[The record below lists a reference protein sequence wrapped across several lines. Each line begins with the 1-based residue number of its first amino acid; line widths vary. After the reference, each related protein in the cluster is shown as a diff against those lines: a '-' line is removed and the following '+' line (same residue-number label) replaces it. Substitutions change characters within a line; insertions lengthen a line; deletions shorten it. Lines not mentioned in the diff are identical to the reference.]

1 MNKILLL
8 PLLGAMVLA
17 LTACQ
22 LAQEEAAVEEDTLIG
37 GFVTAR
43 TEREDLQM
51 ELPEEADGNSRLYAQ
66 GDSFPG
72 MEGVCFTYEI
82 TYDSEANAYT
92 TRSGPNGGLWEGGV
106 TVGSVNYDT
115 EREQRTAGMAGKVYF
130 EERQEVTVFTLYPV
144 FQTSSGEIY
153 LFLGGR
159 INVSGEGE
167 GVVSSTSYTHKSEV
181 EVNGRRLACETA
193 LKVEIDTKPT
203 AQTVTLVQLDE
214 AHQVLSQEDFLPGQ
228 CPDQLAPQP
237 ETAYLLVEYRDS
249 QGEVTERE
257 LVQRG
262 EEYLYTAWQM
272 DSGFFAAQP
281 TELIWKE

>member
-1 MNKILLL
+1 M
-8 PLLGAMVLA
+8 
-17 LTACQ
+17 
-22 LAQEEAAVEEDTLIG
+22 EEDTLIG

-92 TRSGPNGGLWEGGV
+92 TRSGPNQGLWEGGV
-106 TVGSVNYDT
+106 AVGSVDYDT

-130 EERQEVTVFTLYPV
+130 EERPEVTVFTLYPV

>member
-22 LAQEEAAVEEDTLIG
+22 LAQEAAAVEEDTLIG

-43 TEREDLQM
+43 TEGEFLEM
-51 ELPEEADGNSRLYAQ
+51 GLPEETEESGRLYAQ
-66 GDSFPG
+66 EGTFPG
-72 MEGVCFTYEI
+72 LEGVYFTYEI

-92 TRSGPNGGLWEGGV
+92 TRSGPNEGLWEGGV

-115 EREQRTAGMAGKVYF
+115 EREQRTAGMSGKIYYGEGV
-130 EERQEVTVFTLYPV
+130 EHTIFTLYPV
-144 FQTSSGEIY
+144 FQTAEGERY
-153 LFLGGR
+153 LFLDGR
-159 INVSGEGE
+159 VNVSGEGE
-167 GVVSSTSYTHKSEV
+167 GIVLSTFYTSKSEV
-181 EVNGRRLACETA
+181 EVNGRMLTCETS
-193 LKVEIDTKPT
+193 LKVEIGAKP
-203 AQTVTLVQLDE
+203 AARSVTLVQLDE
-214 AHQVLSQEDFLPGQ
+214 AHRVLSQEDFLPGQ

-237 ETAYLLVEYRDS
+237 ETSYLLVEYRDS
-249 QGEVTERE
+249 QGEVAERE
-257 LVQRG
+257 LVQHG

-281 TELIWKE
+281 TQLLWKE

>member
-22 LAQEEAAVEEDTLIG
+22 LAQEETAVEEDTLIG

-43 TEREDLQM
+43 TEGEFLEM
-51 ELPEEADGNSRLYAQ
+51 GLPEETSESGRLYAQ

-82 TYDSEANAYT
+82 TYDSQANAYT
-92 TRSGPNGGLWEGGV
+92 TRSGPNEGLWEGGV
-106 TVGSVNYDT
+106 AVGSVDYDT
-115 EREQRTAGMAGKVYF
+115 EREQRTAGMTGKVYYG
-130 EERQEVTVFTLYPV
+130 EGVEKTIFTLYPV
-144 FQTSSGEIY
+144 FQTAAGERY
-153 LFLGGR
+153 LFLDGR
-159 INVSGEGE
+159 VNVSGEGE
-167 GVVSSTSYTHKSEV
+167 GIVPSTFYTSKSEV
-181 EVNGRRLACETA
+181 EVNGRKLTCETS
-193 LKVEIDTKPT
+193 LKVEIAAKP
-203 AQTVTLVQLDE
+203 AARTVTLVQLDE
-214 AHQVLSQEDFLPGQ
+214 AHRVLSQEDFLPGQ
-228 CPDQLAPQP
+228 CPDQLAPRP
-237 ETAYLLVEYRDS
+237 ETAYLLIEL
-249 QGEVTERE
+249 TERE

>member
-22 LAQEEAAVEEDTLIG
+22 LAQEETAVEEDTLIG

-43 TEREDLQM
+43 TEGEFLEM
-51 ELPEEADGNSRLYAQ
+51 GLPEETEESGRLYAQ

-82 TYDSEANAYT
+82 TYDNEANAYT
-92 TRSGPNGGLWEGGV
+92 TRSGPNQGLWEGSV
-106 TVGSVNYDT
+106 AVGSVDYNT
-115 EREQRTAGMAGKVYF
+115 EQEQRMARMSGKVYYG
-130 EERQEVTVFTLYPV
+130 EGAENTIFTLYPV
-144 FQTSSGEIY
+144 FQTAAGERY

-159 INVSGEGE
+159 VNVSGEGE
-167 GVVSSTSYTHKSEV
+167 GIVPSTFYTSKSEV
-181 EVNGRRLACETA
+181 EVNGRMLACETS
-193 LKVEIDTKPT
+193 LKVETGAKPA

-214 AHQVLSQEDFLPGQ
+214 AHRVLSQEDFLPGQ
-228 CPDQLAPQP
+228 CPDQLAPRP
-237 ETAYLLVEYRDS
+237 ETAYLLIEYRDS
-249 QGEVTERE
+249 QGEVTGRE

-272 DSGFFAAQP
+272 DSGFFAAQL

>member
-43 TEREDLQM
+43 TEREYLQM
-51 ELPEEADGNSRLYAQ
+51 ELPEETDGNSMLYAQ

-92 TRSGPNGGLWEGGV
+92 TRSGPNQGLWEG
-106 TVGSVNYDT
+106 SVDYNT
-115 EREQRTAGMAGKVYF
+115 EREQRTAGMSGKVYYG
-130 EERQEVTVFTLYPV
+130 EGVENTIFTLYPV
-144 FQTSSGEIY
+144 FQTAEGERY
-153 LFLGGR
+153 LFLDGR
-159 INVSGEGE
+159 VNVSGEGE
-167 GVVSSTSYTHKSEV
+167 GIVPSTFYTSKSEV
-181 EVNGRRLACETA
+181 EVNGRKLTCETS
-193 LKVEIDTKPT
+193 LKVEIATKP
-203 AQTVTLVQLDE
+203 AARTVTLVQLDE
-214 AHQVLSQEDFLPGQ
+214 DHRVLSQEDFLPGQ
-228 CPDQLAPQP
+228 CPDQLAPQS

-249 QGEVTERE
+249 EGEVTERE
-257 LVQRG
+257 LVQHG

-272 DSGFFAAQP
+272 DNGFFAAQL
-281 TELIWKE
+281 TQLVWKE

>member
-8 PLLGAMVLA
+8 PLLGAVLLA

-22 LAQEEAAVEEDTLIG
+22 MAQEEAVVEEDTLIG

-43 TEREDLQM
+43 TEREYLEM
-51 ELPEEADGNSRLYAQ
+51 GLPEETEESGRLYAQ
-66 GDSFPG
+66 EGTFPG
-72 MEGVCFTYEI
+72 LEGVYFTYEI
-82 TYDSEANAYT
+82 AYDNETNAYI
-92 TRSGPNGGLWEGGV
+92 TRSGPNQGLWEGGV
-106 TVGSVNYDT
+106 AVGSVDYDT
-115 EREQRTAGMAGKVYF
+115 EREQRTAGMAGKVYY
-130 EERQEVTVFTLYPV
+130 EERPEVTVFTLYPV

-159 INVSGEGE
+159 INVSGEGD

-203 AQTVTLVQLDE
+203 AQTITLVQLDE
-214 AHQVLSQEDFLPGQ
+214 AHRVLSQENFLPGQ
-228 CPDQLAPQP
+228 CPDQLTPQP

>member
-37 GFVTAR
+37 GLVTAR
-43 TEREDLQM
+43 TEGEFLEM
-51 ELPEEADGNSRLYAQ
+51 ELPEETSESGRLYAQ

-82 TYDSEANAYT
+82 TYDSQANAYT
-92 TRSGPNGGLWEGGV
+92 TRSGPNEGLWEGGV
-106 TVGSVNYDT
+106 AVGSVDYDT
-115 EREQRTAGMAGKVYF
+115 EREQRTAGMTGKVYYG
-130 EERQEVTVFTLYPV
+130 EGVEKTIFTLYPV
-144 FQTSSGEIY
+144 FQTAAGERY
-153 LFLGGR
+153 LFLDGGV
-159 INVSGEGE
+159 NVSGEGE
-167 GVVSSTSYTHKSEV
+167 GIVPSTFYTSKSEV
-181 EVNGRRLACETA
+181 AVNGRKLTCETS
-193 LKVEIDTKPT
+193 LKVEIAAKPT

-214 AHQVLSQEDFLPGQ
+214 AHRVLSQEDFLPGQ
-228 CPDQLAPQP
+228 CPDQLAPRP
-237 ETAYLLVEYRDS
+237 ETAYLLIEYRDS

-272 DSGFFAAQP
+272 DSGFFAAQL

>member
-8 PLLGAMVLA
+8 PLLGAMILA

-43 TEREDLQM
+43 TEGEFLEMGR
-51 ELPEEADGNSRLYAQ
+51 PEETEESGRLYAQ
-66 GDSFPG
+66 EGTFPG
-72 MEGVCFTYEI
+72 LEGVYFTYEI
-82 TYDSEANAYT
+82 AYDSETNAYT
-92 TRSGPNGGLWEGGV
+92 TRSGPNPGFWEGGV

-115 EREQRTAGMAGKVYF
+115 EREQRTAGMSGKIYYG
-130 EERQEVTVFTLYPV
+130 EGGEHTIFTLYPV
-144 FQTSSGEIY
+144 FQTAEGERY
-153 LFLGGR
+153 LFLDGR
-159 INVSGEGE
+159 VNVSGEGE
-167 GVVSSTSYTHKSEV
+167 GIVPSTFYTSKSEV
-181 EVNGRRLACETA
+181 EVNGRRLTCETS
-193 LKVEIDTKPT
+193 LKVEIGAKP
-203 AQTVTLVQLDE
+203 AARSVTLVQLDE
-214 AHQVLSQEDFLPGQ
+214 AHRVLSQEDFLPGQ